1 MTAVTT
7 NYVYPA
13 ATVTFVLFGEQVQ
26 VGSVYGITRMD
37 NGNIYINTA
46 EYPFHYELSD
56 TVITVSDS
64 GVANSIY
71 TVEVE

>member
-13 ATVTFVLFGEQVQ
+13 VTVTFVMFGEQVQ

-37 NGNIYINTA
+37 NGNTYVNTA
-46 EYPFHYELSD
+46 EYPFHYELSN
-56 TVITVSDS
+56 TEITVSDT
-64 GVANSIY
+64 GVGSSEY

>member
-1 MTAVTT
+1 MKATT
-7 NYVYPA
+7 TSYVYPA
-13 ATVTFVLFGEQVQ
+13 VTVTFVAFSEQIQ
-26 VGSVYGITRMD
+26 VGAVYGITEME

-56 TVITVSDS
+56 TVITVNDT
-64 GVANSIY
+64 GVASSTY